1 MGRSIR
7 NKPSKSKG
15 GGGVSKSQLQTKAD
29 IQTVTDLQTLVE
41 STKASTADV
50 DNLQT
55 SLDTKASAESVTALQ
70 NQVNDKAD
78 TTTVTSLQAS
88 LNTTVLQTDLNALEA
103 DVNSVG
109 AIVTSDRTKLND
121 MVYMYS
127 GYVNGRIYPEPDMS
141 TYLSNWQ
148 DYNWIVSM
156 SATQVGYEH
165 DYDRA
170 SGHSGVRGNDN
181 YSSNTWDGDDSEY
194 NYAFIGTNNK
204 LYLWSYHRNG
214 GTWIPKVGR
223 YHLLGIKKTSSLK

>member
-1 MGRSIR
+1 MGRSIQ
-7 NKPSKSKG
+7 NKPSKSKED
-15 GGGVSKSQLQTKAD
+15 GGVSKSQLNTKAD
-29 IQTVTDLQTLVE
+29 IQAVSDLHTLVE

-55 SLDTKASAESVTALQ
+55 SLDTKASAESVTAFQ

-78 TTTVTSLQAS
+78 ITTVTSLQAS
-88 LNTTVLQTDLNALEA
+88 LLNTTVLQTDLNALQA

-127 GYVNGRIYPEPDMS
+127 AYVKGQGALHLSSYI
-141 TYLSNWQ
+141 SNWQ

-165 DYDRA
+165 DYNRA
-170 SGHSGVRGNDN
+170 GGHSPYGGFD
-181 YSSNTWDGDDSEY
+181 YGNTWDADDSEY
-194 NYAFIGTNNK
+194 NYAFIHTNNY
-204 LYLWSYHRNG
+204 LYWWSYHRNG
-214 GTWIPKVGR
+214 GTYREKIAR
-223 YHLLGIKKTSSLK
+223 YHVLAIKKTSSLK

>member
-7 NKPSKSKG
+7 NKP
-15 GGGVSKSQLQTKAD
+15 GGGVSKSQLNTKAD
-29 IQTVTDLQTLVE
+29 IQAVSDLQTLVE

-88 LNTTVLQTDLNALEA
+88 LNTTVLQSDLDALQA

-127 GYVNGRIYPEPDMS
+127 AYVKGQGALHLSSYI
-141 TYLSNWQ
+141 SNWQ

-165 DYDRA
+165 DYNRA
-170 SGHSGVRGNDN
+170 SGHSPYGGFDYGNR
-181 YSSNTWDGDDSEY
+181 WDGDDSEY
-194 NYAFIGTNNK
+194 NYAFIYTNNY
-204 LYLWSYHRNG
+204 LYWWSYHRNG
-214 GTWIPKVGR
+214 GTYLEKIAR
-223 YHLLGIKKTSSLK
+223 YHVLAIKKTSSLK